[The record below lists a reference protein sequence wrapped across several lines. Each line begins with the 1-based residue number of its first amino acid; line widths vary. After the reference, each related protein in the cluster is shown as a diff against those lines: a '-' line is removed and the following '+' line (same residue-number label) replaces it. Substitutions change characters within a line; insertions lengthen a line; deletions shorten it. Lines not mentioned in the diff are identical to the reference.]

1 MELTGNIELQE
12 LVAVLG
18 TILISLAIL
27 VVFGK
32 MWSA

>member
-1 MELTGNIELQE
+1 MEIEGNIEFLE
-12 LVAVLG
+12 FVFVLL

-32 MWSA
+32 FWSA

>member
-1 MELTGNIELQE
+1 VELSGNIELQE
-12 LVAVLG
+12 FVL
-18 TILISLAIL
+18 ILGNIIISLALL

>member
-12 LVAVLG
+12 LVAVMS

>member
-1 MELTGNIELQE
+1 MELTGNIELKD
-12 LVAVLG
+12 LMFVFA
-18 TILISLAIL
+18 TILISLVLL

>member
-12 LVAVLG
+12 LLVVLG
-18 TILISLAIL
+18 TILISLVIL